1 MYKNRIFRLVYF
13 RILNAL
19 HVHLGTV
26 FAFLNLRIDANI
38 FIKHNFLLQTKDKMQ
53 NTMLRNTDPKRE
65 FAEAKADDYKP
76 YLYLTPTSFVEK
88 FLGIADI
95 EDIILAEENEPLI
108 DLNESLWVSYDS
120 DFVKNDKFNENIY
133 VISPMY
139 VSFNKHCIFDRN
151 DIRKIFKAKNVFI
164 KVGESK
170 IIKDY
175 GPNSNRS
182 ILSIDLKPASFVN
195 KDGKEIEY
203 YPCKAFADGFF
214 VGCPEMIRE
223 RIAKRSIK
231 V

>member
-1 MYKNRIFRLVYF
+1 
-13 RILNAL
+13 
-19 HVHLGTV
+19 
-26 FAFLNLRIDANI
+26 
-38 FIKHNFLLQTKDKMQ
+38 
-53 NTMLRNTDPKRE
+53 MLRNT
-65 FAEAKADDYKP
+65 KADDYKP

-108 DLNESLWVSYDS
+108 DLNESLWISYDS
-120 DFVKNDKFNENIY
+120 NFVKNDQFNENIY

-223 RIAKRSIK
+223 RIANRSIK